1 MGALLALA
9 SALSWGSAD
18 FLGGVQSRKLS
29 SVAVALWSQ
38 LAGGLALLAFLLL
51 LRQELSAEGFAW
63 GVAAGIGTGAALIL
77 FYRGLSGGA
86 MAIVAPVSAS
96 AAAVPVV
103 AALLGGDSPS
113 GLQFAGFALCLAGAI
128 TVSLPNRAGR
138 RLSGRPLNAVGLGLA
153 AALGFGLFY
162 VFVDRGSQAGGSAL
176 WVIGGARVGSMATI
190 LSIAALS
197 RSQLRVTRSSLPA
210 LVLTGILDT
219 GANVLFAIAVTKGD
233 LSVVAVLGSLYP
245 VTTVALAALVLR
257 EPLTPLRGLG
267 GVIAL
272 AGVVVLSVA

>member
-1 MGALLALA
+1 MGVLLALA

-38 LAGGLALLAFLLL
+38 LAGGLVLLAFLLL
-51 LRQELSAEGFAW
+51 ARPELSTEGFAW
-63 GVAAGIGTGAALIL
+63 GVAAGVGTGGALIL

-103 AALLGGDSPS
+103 AALLGGDTPS

-128 TVSLPNRAGR
+128 TVSVPDRSGR
-138 RLSGRPLNAVGLGLA
+138 TLSGRPLNAVGLGLA

-162 VFVDRGSQAGGSAL
+162 VFVDRGSEAGGSLL

-190 LSIAALS
+190 LSVAALS
-197 RSQLRVTRSSLPA
+197 RSSLRITRSSLPP

-219 GANVLFAIAVTKGD
+219 GANVLFAIAATKGD
-233 LSVVAVLGSLYP
+233 LGVVAVLGSLYP
-245 VTTVALAALVLR
+245 VTTVALATLVSR

-272 AGVVVLSVA
+272 AGVAVLSAG